1 MALKRIALREFV
13 IVQSLDI
20 DLQTGFTALTGETG
34 AGKSILIDA
43 LQLVLGA
50 RGDTSVVRE
59 GAKQADICAEF
70 DSPPN
75 LKEWLDEGGFDPLD
89 TLLLRRV
96 IDAQGKSRAWING
109 CPATITQLRTLGEHM
124 LDIHGQHAWQSLT
137 RPDAVRGLL
146 DAYASIDT
154 TGLRQKWATW
164 RACLQQLEQARAMQN
179 SLQRE
184 QERLQWQIGEL
195 KKLGPRPHEWEELNL
210 RHSKLSN
217 AQTLMEAAENALAV
231 IEDESQGIHASL
243 NRAHQ
248 RLQQQAH
255 LDPELLSIADVIAA
269 SAAQIDDAR
278 HSLHAYLRRAD
289 LDPQLLQELDQRLS
303 QWVSQ
308 ARRYKRAPAEL
319 PLMLEGWQQELLELD
334 TASDLHSLEQAAQA
348 AQTAYMAS
356 AKNIQA
362 ARHLAAQKLTRDI
375 TQAMQ
380 QLGMAGGLFD
390 AQVHLSP
397 EPGPHGLDSVSFLVA
412 GHPGTT
418 PRPIGKIA
426 SGGELSRISLAI
438 AVTTSQL
445 GEATTLIFDEVD
457 SGVGGAVAQTVGKL
471 MRQLGQ
477 DRQVLAVTHL
487 PQVAASANHHLVV
500 TKQQTMTGTTSTVQL
515 VSKNE
520 RVQEIAR
527 MLGGEKKSAISIAH
541 AKEMLGMSPKIVQGA
556 A

>member
-13 IVQSLDI
+13 IVESLDI
-20 DLQTGFTALTGETG
+20 DLHAGFTALTGETG

-50 RGDTSVVRE
+50 RADAGVVRE

-70 DSPPN
+70 DSPKR
-75 LKEWLDEGGFDPLD
+75 LKNWLDEGGFDPLD

-96 IDAQGKSRAWING
+96 IDSQGKSRAWING

-137 RPDAVRGLL
+137 RPDAIRGLL
-146 DAYASIDT
+146 DAYAGIDT
-154 TGLRQKWATW
+154 AVLRQQWSSW
-164 RACLQQLEQARAMQN
+164 RTAMHQLDQARSLQS

-195 KKLGPRPHEWEELNL
+195 QKLGPRSHEWEELNL
-210 RHSKLSN
+210 RHSKLTN
-217 AQTLMEAAENALAV
+217 AQTLIEVAQSALSAIEN
-231 IEDESQGIHASL
+231 EDRGIHASL
-243 NRAHQ
+243 SKAHF
-248 RLQQQAH
+248 RLQQQGH
-255 LDPELLSIADVIAA
+255 LDPELMGIADVLA
-269 SAAQIDDAR
+269 SSVAQLDDAK
-278 HSLHAYLRRAD
+278 HSLHTYLRHTD

-303 QWVSQ
+303 LWVSL
-308 ARRYKRAPAEL
+308 ARRYKRSPADL
-319 PLMLEGWQQELLELD
+319 PHMLEGWQQELLQLD
-334 TASDLHSLEQAAQA
+334 TAADLHKLELAV
-348 AQTAYMAS
+348 QTKHATYMAI
-356 AKNIQA
+356 AKAIQEARQHA
-362 ARHLAAQKLTRDI
+362 APKLARDI

-380 QLGMAGGLFD
+380 QLGMVGGIFET
-390 AQVHLSP
+390 QVSP
-397 EPGPHGLDSVSFLVA
+397 ASEPGPQGLDLVSFLVA

-418 PRPIGKIA
+418 PKPIGKIA

-438 AVTTSQL
+438 AVTTSRL

-471 MRQLGQ
+471 MRQLGK

-500 TKQQTMTGTTSTVQL
+500 TKQRTSTGTTSTVQA

-520 RVQEIAR
+520 RIQEIAR
-527 MLGGEKKSAISIAH
+527 MLGGDLQSPISIAH
-541 AKEMLGMSPKIVQGA
+541 AKEMLKVKQEIVQGA
-556 A
+556 E